1 MTRKII
7 LTLAPTILGTAL
19 SIVCL
24 IKTTPVTMTAF
35 FFIGIP
41 SFILGL
47 ILWAIVVV
55 RDLKEHKVL

>member
-1 MTRKII
+1 MTKKT
-7 LTLAPTILGTAL
+7 LLVLAPTILGTAL
-19 SIVCL
+19 SIACL

-41 SFILGL
+41 SFALGL
-47 ILWAIVVV
+47 ILWAIIVV